1 MAEAASLAPTG
12 PRELD
17 AAVARVAEAAP
28 RWARASLEERIEV
41 ARAMLAGMDR
51 QAERAA
57 RVACAAKS
65 IPFDSP
71 AAGDEWLAVY
81 VTVRILRQLVDALR
95 AIART
100 GTTPLGPL
108 GETLD
113 GRVTAKVFPPNLL
126 DALLFS
132 RTRADVHFVEGVR
145 PRDVEERRARFH
157 RAPGHAG
164 RVCLVL
170 GAGNF
175 NAIPPTDVATKLF
188 NEGKVCVLKM
198 NPVNAYLGPVLE
210 DAFAEAIRRG
220 LLAVVY
226 GGADVGEALVRHAGV
241 DEVHITGSNATHDRI
256 VWGPPGPEREARLA
270 RGEPL
275 LRKEITSELGDVSP
289 VLVVP
294 GPWDARALA
303 FQAESVAGMVTVNA
317 SFNCLSLQAMVLPAG
332 WRHRDAFLGA
342 MERAMN
348 ATPARAAWYPG
359 AAERYHR
366 LTDGRPGLRRGA
378 ARPGALPWTIV
389 PGVDA
394 GADDPLWRT
403 EAFCALVAE
412 TSVGSED
419 PVEYLER
426 AVDFA
431 NDRLRGTLS
440 ANVVVHPRTLADP
453 GVRAA
458 FERALR
464 RLRYGTVAVNTWT
477 GYGFGFGTTPWGGF
491 PGRPLSDVRSGRG
504 FVHNT
509 LMLEGVEK
517 TVIRHPVS
525 HPVKALYFPTHR
537 TVQRLVPHL
546 VAVEARRRWRSLAA
560 VVPAALR
567 G

>member
-1 MAEAASLAPTG
+1 
-12 PRELD
+12 
-17 AAVARVAEAAP
+17 
-28 RWARASLEERIEV
+28 
-41 ARAMLAGMDR
+41 
-51 QAERAA
+51 
-57 RVACAAKS
+57 
-65 IPFDSP
+65 
-71 AAGDEWLAVY
+71 
-81 VTVRILRQLVDALR
+81 
-95 AIART
+95 
-100 GTTPLGPL
+100 
-108 GETLD
+108 
-113 GRVTAKVFPPNLL
+113 
-126 DALLFS
+126 
-132 RTRADVHFVEGVR
+132 
-145 PRDVEERRARFH
+145 
-157 RAPGHAG
+157 
-164 RVCLVL
+164 
-170 GAGNF
+170 
-175 NAIPPTDVATKLF
+175 
-188 NEGKVCVLKM
+188 
-198 NPVNAYLGPVLE
+198 
-210 DAFAEAIRRG
+210 
-220 LLAVVY
+220 
-226 GGADVGEALVRHAGV
+226 
-241 DEVHITGSNATHDRI
+241 
-256 VWGPPGPEREARLA
+256 
-270 RGEPL
+270 
-275 LRKEITSELGDVSP
+275 
-289 VLVVP
+289 
-294 GPWDARALA
+294 
-303 FQAESVAGMVTVNA
+303 
-317 SFNCLSLQAMVLPAG
+317 
-332 WRHRDAFLGA
+332 

-359 AAERYHR
+359 ARERYHL

-453 GVRAA
+453 AVRAA

-525 HPVKALYFPTHR
+525 HPLKALYFPTHR

-560 VVPAALR
+560 AVPAALR